1 MKIKFQEYLLS
12 KRSLKKL
19 FLDAT
24 TKTAFSF
31 NKKLYEQSDGVSMG
45 LTLGPLM
52 ANLIRLNLNM

>member
-1 MKIKFQEYLLS
+1 MKIKFQEHLLS